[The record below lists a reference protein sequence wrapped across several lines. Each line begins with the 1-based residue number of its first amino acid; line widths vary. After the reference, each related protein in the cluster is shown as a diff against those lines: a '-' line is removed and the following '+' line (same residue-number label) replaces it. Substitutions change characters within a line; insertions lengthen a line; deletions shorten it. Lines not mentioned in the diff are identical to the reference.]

1 MKTKYLIGKLVSSE
15 GKSPLGYLVGEISFE
30 DCDIPSIAGSFGAKE
45 LISESEIGAEGEE
58 SVRWLRGSFE
68 YKEFNLDRLPVYKGS
83 EEDLSSYGLKLIK
96 AGDIRLVML
105 CDRTV
110 YYLNERGRLAC
121 KIFSTDEGI
130 RDWVNSHRVLFACD
144 SSRELSRLSKY
155 VTVEGKMFGD
165 EAYKKREARNRL
177 THEDCG
183 LYSVESTSGLISLYG
198 FSQCYNT
205 VCKLGSFLEDARI
218 IGREVRES
226 GITVLDMSECRQL
239 RNLEIYSVD
248 AKVILPESVD
258 NPCKVAI
265 DIGST
270 VPDGFSKFV
279 SNRNVNLTISAS
291 KAKLGNIGNA
301 DSLEFNCTSAE
312 LSDVN
317 GLPKKVSINCS
328 DRILVTGCHD
338 IEELTI
344 KLSDGGEARVYNCEN
359 LRRATIFGFK
369 SLSVLELEGLFLNC
383 PKLEEIELSCE
394 EFSPSGSINR
404 SELKFK
410 RRLLTINGI
419 TGGNVK
425 RFLLSAERCVKYAE
439 YHYHEPVIYTLGD
452 TKHIVSENIQ
462 QFFADYK
469 ASAEL
474 AELLR
479 FSRLFAVLERD
490 SGELF
495 LAGTQ
500 LYIDSRVCVD
510 MFDRLSRNSSL
521 FSGDVFNIPKE
532 IRYLEQFN
540 CDDFYNI
547 RRVSV
552 RSALALREKAF
563 YSSKVEEIVGSE
575 YIDEISR
582 YSFSGS
588 RINSVVISDK
598 IAGIPDYAFSGC
610 GWLREVKFLGKTRLG
625 TRAFLGCTALSEKS
639 LKEIWKRG
647 AGKDSEFIFEIMFS
661 RDWESLAENTVLI
674 PPESLRY
681 TYAIYKLVS
690 IYGKE
695 RLSSKMAHGR
705 AGMFNGDLSKILAQ
719 RSDIEADIREAF
731 NAGGTVSDNTK
742 CYEKGARELF
752 QVYGKLIQ
760 EAVGDSEVIPT
771 GYEKKEEWEK
781 LRGYARGSL

>member
-1 MKTKYLIGKLVSSE
+1 MKTRYLIGKLVSSE
-15 GKSPLGYLVGEISFE
+15 GNHPLGYLVGEVSFKG
-30 DCDIPSIAGSFGAKE
+30 DGAPSIVGSFGVKE
-45 LISESEIGAEGEE
+45 LISESEIGAEVEF
-58 SVRWLRGSFE
+58 VQWLKGSFS
-68 YKEFNLDRLPVYKGS
+68 YKEFNIDRLPVYEGS
-83 EEDLSSYGLKLIK
+83 AENLSSSGLKLIK
-96 AGDIRLVML
+96 AGDIRLIML
-105 CDRTV
+105 YDRTV
-110 YYLNERGRLAC
+110 YYLNERGRITY
-121 KIFSTDEGI
+121 KIFSTEDGI
-130 RDWVNSHRVLFACD
+130 KEWINSHRVLFACATD
-144 SSRELSRLSKY
+144 SKLNRLCKY
-155 VTVEGKMFGD
+155 VIVDGRMFGD
-165 EAYKKREARNRL
+165 KEYEKRVARNRL

-183 LYSVESTSGLISLYG
+183 LYSVEGTSGLISLSG
-198 FSQCYNT
+198 FSQCYNA
-205 VCKLGSFLEDARI
+205 VCKLGSFLEEARI
-218 IGREVRES
+218 TGRGVRES
-226 GITVLDMSECRQL
+226 GIEVLDMSECHRL
-239 RNLEIYSVD
+239 RSLSLYSVD
-248 AKVILPESVD
+248 AKVILPESVA

-265 DIGST
+265 EIGST

-291 KAKLGNIGNA
+291 KAKFGNIGNA
-301 DSLEFNCTSAE
+301 DSLEFNCNSAK
-312 LSDVN
+312 LSDVK

-328 DRILVTGCHD
+328 DIVLIAGCKD

-344 KLSDGGEARVYNCEN
+344 NLKDCGEARVYNCEN

-383 PKLEEIELSCE
+383 PNLEEIELSCE

-404 SELKFK
+404 SELSFK

-425 RFLLSAERCVKYAE
+425 RFSLSAERCVKYAE

-510 MFDRLSRNSSL
+510 MFNRLSRNSSV

-547 RRVSV
+547 KRVSV

-563 YSSKVEEIVGSE
+563 YLSKVEEIVGSE

-588 RINSVVISDK
+588 SLKRIVISDK

-610 GWLREVKFLGKTRLG
+610 GELREVEFLGETRVG
-625 TRAFLGCTALSEKS
+625 TMAFLGCSALSEES

-647 AGKDSEFIFEIMFS
+647 AGKDSEFIFEVLFAG
-661 RDWESLAENTVLI
+661 DWKSLADKTMPI
-674 PPESLRY
+674 MPEHLKY
-681 TYAIYKLVS
+681 TYAIYRLVS
-690 IYGKE
+690 IYGE
-695 RLSSKMAHGR
+695 ESLASTMTNGR
-705 AGMFNGDLSKILAQ
+705 DDLFSRDLLVLWTR
-719 RSDIEADIREAF
+719 RSEVEADIRERLKTR
-731 NAGGTVSDNTK
+731 G
-742 CYEKGARELF
+742 KGSEDTLVCERAARELF
-752 QVYGKLIQ
+752 QDYGKFMQ
-760 EAVGDSEVIPT
+760 EAVEAREMIPT
-771 GYEKKEEWEK
+771 GHENKAEWER
-781 LRGYARGSL
+781 LSGFQRGSL

>member
-15 GKSPLGYLVGEISFE
+15 GKSPLGYLVGEVSFKG
-30 DCDIPSIAGSFGAKE
+30 DGAPSIVGSFGVKE
-45 LISESEIGAEGEE
+45 LISESEIGEE
-58 SVRWLRGSFE
+58 VDFVQWLKGSFE
-68 YKEFNLDRLPVYKGS
+68 YKEFNLDRLPVYEGNA
-83 EEDLSSYGLKLIK
+83 ENLSSSGLKLIK
-96 AGDIRLVML
+96 SGDIRLIL
-105 CDRTV
+105 LYNRTV
-110 YYLNERGRLAC
+110 YYLNERSRITY
-121 KIFSTDEGI
+121 KMFSTDEGI
-130 RDWVNSHRVLFACD
+130 RDWVNSHKVLFACA
-144 SSRELSRLSKY
+144 LSRDLNRLCKY

-165 EAYKKREARNRL
+165 EEYKKREARNRL

-183 LYSVESTSGLISLYG
+183 LYSVESTSGLISLSG
-198 FSQCYNT
+198 FSQCYNS
-205 VCKLGSFLEDARI
+205 VCKLGSFLEEARI

-226 GITVLDMSECRQL
+226 GIEVLDMSECRKL
-239 RNLEIYSVD
+239 RSLAIYSVD

-258 NPCKVAI
+258 NSCKVAI
-265 DIGST
+265 EIGST

-301 DSLEFNCTSAE
+301 DSLEFNCTSAK

-359 LRRATIFGFK
+359 LRRAKIFGFK

-425 RFLLSAERCVKYAE
+425 KFSLNAERCAKYAE
-439 YHYHEPVIYTLGD
+439 YHYHEPVIYTIGD

-462 QFFADYK
+462 PFFADYK

-510 MFDRLSRNSSL
+510 MFNRLSRNSSV

-540 CDDFYNI
+540 YDGLYNI
-547 RRVSV
+547 RSILVS
-552 RSALALREKAF
+552 SALVLKEKAF
-563 YSSKVEEIVGSE
+563 YASKVEEIVGSE

-588 RINSVVISDK
+588 SIKSIVISDK

-610 GWLREVKFLGKTRLG
+610 GELQDVKFLGNTRVN
-625 TRAFLGCTALSEKS
+625 TRAFLGCSALSDES

-647 AGKDSEFIFEIMFS
+647 AGKDSEFIFEVMFS
-661 RDWESLAENTVLI
+661 KDWESLAENTILI
-674 PPESLRY
+674 TPEHIRY

-690 IYGKE
+690 IYGEE

-731 NAGGTVSDNTK
+731 NAGGEVSDNTK

>member
-15 GKSPLGYLVGEISFE
+15 GNSPLGYLVGEISFKYGG
-30 DCDIPSIAGSFGAKE
+30 IPSIAGSFGAKE
-45 LISESEIGAEGEE
+45 LISESEIGAGGE

-68 YKEFNLDRLPVYKGS
+68 YNEFNLDRLPVYKGS
-83 EEDLSSYGLKLIK
+83 DWESCSSEVRLVK
-96 AGDIRLVML
+96 AGEIRLVML

-110 YYLNERGRLAC
+110 HYLNERGRLAC
-121 KIFSTDEGI
+121 KIFSTDDGI

-144 SSRELSRLSKY
+144 SCRDLSRLCKY
-155 VTVEGKMFGD
+155 VTVDGKMFGD

-218 IGREVRES
+218 VGREVCES
-226 GITVLDMSECRQL
+226 GIEVLDMSECRQL
-239 RNLEIYSVD
+239 RNLELYSVD

-258 NPCKVAI
+258 NPCKVAVE
-265 DIGST
+265 IGST
-270 VPDGFSKFV
+270 VPDDFSKFV
-279 SNRNVNLTISAS
+279 SNKNVNLTISAS

-301 DSLEFNCTSAE
+301 DSLEFNCTSAK
-312 LSDVN
+312 LSDVR

-344 KLSDGGEARVYNCEN
+344 NLSDDGEARVYNCEN

-369 SLSVLELEGLFLNC
+369 SLSVVDLEGLFLNC

-404 SELKFK
+404 SELSFK

-425 RFLLSAERCVKYAE
+425 RFSLSAERCVKYAE

-479 FSRLFAVLERD
+479 FSRLFAVLEKD

-495 LAGTQ
+495 LAGNQ
-500 LYIDSRVCVD
+500 LYIDSRVCIE
-510 MFDRLSRNSSL
+510 MFNRLSRTSTV
-521 FSGDVFNIPKE
+521 FSGEVFNIPKE
-532 IRYLEQFN
+532 IRGLEQFN
-540 CDDFYNI
+540 YDLYNI
-547 RRVSV
+547 RSILVS
-552 RSALALREKAF
+552 SALVLKEKAF
-563 YSSKVEEIVGSE
+563 YASKVEEIVGSE

-588 RINSVVISDK
+588 RIESIVISDK

-610 GWLREVKFLGKTRLG
+610 GGLREVKFLGKTSLG

-674 PPESLRY
+674 TPEHIRY

-690 IYGKE
+690 IYGAE

-760 EAVGDSEVIPT
+760 EAVGDNGVIPT

>member
-1 MKTKYLIGKLVSSE
+1 MSRDRDGRQIRFCYVAGFLCNRDAD
-15 GKSPLGYLVGEISFE
+15 GEI
-30 DCDIPSIAGSFGAKE
+30 K
-45 LISESEIGAEGEE
+45 
-58 SVRWLRGSFE
+58 
-68 YKEFNLDRLPVYKGS
+68 
-83 EEDLSSYGLKLIK
+83 
-96 AGDIRLVML
+96 
-105 CDRTV
+105 
-110 YYLNERGRLAC
+110 
-121 KIFSTDEGI
+121 
-130 RDWVNSHRVLFACD
+130 
-144 SSRELSRLSKY
+144 REAA
-155 VTVEGKMFGD
+155 VTVEAVVERKYYQDDSMAILRAKKKFIPISD
-165 EAYKKREARNRL
+165 WEAFKRTETKGYA
-177 THEDCG
+177 
-183 LYSVESTSGLISLYG
+183 G
-198 FSQCYNT
+198 FSFFTDKGEFEQE
-205 VCKLGSFLEDARI
+205 FLESDLPLFIGKKKEYKVYLEGKLQLFAYCALFRKQAVIAYADSAGELKLSFGVSASQFMIEHRGRYILNQVREFSGENLAMLEEEARI

-226 GITVLDMSECRQL
+226 GIEVLDMSECRKL
-239 RNLEIYSVD
+239 RSLAIYSVD

-258 NPCKVAI
+258 NSCKVAI
-265 DIGST
+265 EIGST

-279 SNRNVNLTISAS
+279 SNKNVNLTISAS

-301 DSLEFNCTSAE
+301 DSLEFNCTSAK

-344 KLSDGGEARVYNCEN
+344 NLSDGGEARVYNCEN

-404 SELKFK
+404 SELSFK

-425 RFLLSAERCVKYAE
+425 RFSLSAERCVKYAE

-479 FSRLFAVLERD
+479 FSRLFSVLERD

-510 MFDRLSRNSSL
+510 MFNRLSRNSSL

-540 CDDFYNI
+540 CDGFYNI

-552 RSALALREKAF
+552 RSVLALREKAF

-588 RINSVVISDK
+588 SLKSIVISDK

-610 GWLREVKFLGKTRLG
+610 GELRDVKFLGNTRVN
-625 TRAFLGCTALSEKS
+625 TRAFLGCSALSDES

-647 AGKDSEFIFEIMFS
+647 AGKDSEFIFEVLFAG
-661 RDWESLAENTVLI
+661 DWKSLADKTMPI
-674 PPESLRY
+674 MPEHLKY
-681 TYAIYKLVS
+681 TYAIYRLVS

-695 RLSSKMAHGR
+695 SLASMMTNDRDDLFFR
-705 AGMFNGDLSKILAQ
+705 DLSVLWT
-719 RSDIEADIREAF
+719 RRRDVEADIRERF
-731 NAGGTVSDNTK
+731 KTRGKVSEDTLV
-742 CYEKGARELF
+742 CERAARELF
-752 QVYGKLIQ
+752 QDYGKFMQ
-760 EAVGDSEVIPT
+760 DAVEAREMIPT
-771 GYEKKEEWEK
+771 GHENKAEWER
-781 LRGYARGSL
+781 LSGYQQGRL

>member
-15 GKSPLGYLVGEISFE
+15 GKSPLGYLVGEISFK
-30 DCDIPSIAGSFGAKE
+30 DSGIPSIVGSFGAKE
-45 LISESEIGAEGEE
+45 LISESEIGEE
-58 SVRWLRGSFE
+58 VDFVQWLKGSFE
-68 YKEFNLDRLPVYKGS
+68 YKEFNLDRLPVYEGS
-83 EEDLSSYGLKLIK
+83 DWESCSSGVKLVK

-110 YYLNERGRLAC
+110 YYLNEHGRLAC

-130 RDWVNSHRVLFACD
+130 RDWVNSHTVLFACA
-144 SSRELSRLSKY
+144 LSRDLNRLCKY
-155 VTVEGKMFGD
+155 VTVDGKMFGD
-165 EAYKKREARNRL
+165 EEYKKREARNRL

-183 LYSVESTSGLISLYG
+183 LYSVESTSGLISLSG
-198 FSQCYNT
+198 FSQCYNS
-205 VCKLGSFLEDARI
+205 VCKLGSFLEEARI

-226 GITVLDMSECRQL
+226 GIEVLDMSECRKL
-239 RNLEIYSVD
+239 RSLAIYSVD

-258 NPCKVAI
+258 NSCKV
-265 DIGST
+265 DIEMGRV
-270 VPDGFSKFV
+270 VPDGFSKFIRN
-279 SNRNVNLTISAS
+279 SNVNLILSAGKMTFDNQAS
-291 KAKLGNIGNA
+291 LE
-301 DSLEFNCTSAE
+301 SLEFNCISAK
-312 LSDVN
+312 LSDAR

-328 DRILVTGCHD
+328 DLIWVTGCHD

-344 KLSDGGEARVYNCEN
+344 NLSDGGEVKVYNCEN
-359 LRRATIFGFK
+359 LRRATIFGIK
-369 SLSVLELEGLFLNC
+369 SLSVRDLEGLFLNC

-425 RFLLSAERCVKYAE
+425 RFSLNAERCTKYAE
-439 YHYHEPVIYTLGD
+439 YHYHEPVIYTIGD

-462 QFFADYK
+462 QFFTDYR
-469 ASAEL
+469 ASAKL

-495 LAGTQ
+495 LAGNQ
-500 LYIDSRVCVD
+500 LYIDSRVCVE
-510 MFDRLSRNSSL
+510 MFNRLSRASSV
-521 FSGDVFNIPKE
+521 FSGGVFNIPKE
-532 IRYLEQFN
+532 IRGLEQFSP
-540 CDDFYNI
+540 DGFYNI
-547 RRVSV
+547 RSILVS
-552 RSALALREKAF
+552 SALALKEKAF
-563 YSSKVEEIVGSE
+563 YASKVEEIVGSE

-588 RINSVVISDK
+588 SLKRIVISDK

-610 GWLREVKFLGKTRLG
+610 GELREVEFLGETRVG
-625 TRAFLGCTALSEKS
+625 NMAFLGCSALSEES

-647 AGKDSEFIFEIMFS
+647 AGKDSEFIFEVMLS
-661 RDWESLAENTVLI
+661 GDYESLAGTTMLI
-674 PPESLRY
+674 APESLRY
-681 TYAIYKLVS
+681 TYAIYRLVS

-695 RLSSKMAHGR
+695 RLASTMTNAR
-705 AGMFNGDLSKILAQ
+705 EDLFDRDLSKFLVQ
-719 RSDIEADIREAF
+719 HSDIEADIREAF
-731 NAGGTVSDNTK
+731 NYGGSVSENTLV
-742 CYEKGARELF
+742 YEKEAREFF
-752 QVYGKLIQ
+752 QDYGKFIQ

-781 LRGYARGSL
+781 LCGFGMGV

>member
-15 GKSPLGYLVGEISFE
+15 GKYSLGYLVGEISFN
-30 DCDIPSIAGSFGAKE
+30 DGGIPSIVGSFGVAQ
-45 LISESEIGAEGEE
+45 LISESEIGVEGEE
-58 SVRWLRGSFE
+58 SVSWLKGSFSC
-68 YKEFNLDRLPVYKGS
+68 KEFNLDRLPVYEGGA
-83 EEDLSSYGLKLIK
+83 ENLSSSGLGLLK

-105 CDRTV
+105 YGRTL
-110 YYLNERGRLAC
+110 YYLNERGRLAG

-130 RDWVNSHRVLFACD
+130 KEWVNSRRVLFACD
-144 SSRELSRLSKY
+144 SSRELARLCEY
-155 VTVEGKMFGD
+155 VTVDGKLFGD
-165 EAYKKREARNRL
+165 KEYKKRVARNRL

-183 LYSVESTSGLISLYG
+183 LYSVEGTSGLISLSG
-198 FSQCYNT
+198 FSQCYNA
-205 VCKLGSFLEDARI
+205 VCKLGSFLEEARI
-218 IGREVRES
+218 TGRGVRES
-226 GITVLDMSECRQL
+226 GIEVLDMSACHRL
-239 RNLEIYSVD
+239 RSLSLGAVD
-248 AKVILPESVD
+248 AKIILPESVD
-258 NPCKVAI
+258 NSCIVDI
-265 DIGST
+265 EIGST
-270 VPDGFSKFV
+270 VPDGFSKFIHNSNV
-279 SNRNVNLTISAS
+279 SLIINAHHVKLDSFRNE
-291 KAKLGNIGNA
+291 G
-301 DSLEFNCTSAE
+301 SLEFTCSSLK
-312 LSDVN
+312 LSDVK

-328 DRILVTGCHD
+328 DLIWVTGCHD
-338 IEELTI
+338 IEWLTI
-344 KLSDGGEARVYNCEN
+344 NLSDWGEAKVYNCEN
-359 LRRATIFGFK
+359 LRRATIFGIK
-369 SLSVLELEGLFLNC
+369 SLSVRDLEGLFLNC

-394 EFSPSGSINR
+394 EFNPSGSINGR
-404 SELKFK
+404 ELVFK
-410 RRLLTINGI
+410 RRLLTISGI

-425 RFLLSAERCVKYAE
+425 RFSLVAERCAKGANFCR
-439 YHYHEPVIYTLGD
+439 EPVIYTIGD
-452 TKHIVSENIQ
+452 TTHIVSENIQ
-462 QFFADYK
+462 RFFSSYK
-469 ASAEL
+469 ASGKL

-479 FSRLFAVLERD
+479 FSRLFAVLEKD

-500 LYIDSRVCVD
+500 LYIDSRVCIE
-510 MFDRLSRNSSL
+510 MFNRLSRTSTV
-521 FSGDVFNIPKE
+521 FSGEVFNIPKE
-532 IRYLEQFN
+532 IRGLEQFN
-540 CDDFYNI
+540 YDGLYNI
-547 RRVSV
+547 RSILVS
-552 RSALALREKAF
+552 SALVLKEKAF
-563 YSSKVEEIVGSE
+563 YASKVEEIVGSE

-588 RINSVVISDK
+588 RIESIVISDK

-610 GWLREVKFLGKTRLG
+610 GGLREVKFLGKTRLG

-771 GYEKKEEWEK
+771 GYENKEEWEK
-781 LRGYARGSL
+781 LRGYSRGSL

>member
-1 MKTKYLIGKLVSSE
+1 MKTKYLIGKLVSFE
-15 GKSPLGYLVGEISFE
+15 GNSPLGYLVGEISFK
-30 DCDIPSIAGSFGAKE
+30 DSGIPSIVGSFGVAQ

-83 EEDLSSYGLKLIK
+83 EENLSSSGLKLIK
-96 AGDIRLVML
+96 AGEIRLVKL
-105 CDRTV
+105 CGRTV
-110 YYLNERGRLAC
+110 YYLNERGRLAY
-121 KIFSTDEGI
+121 KIFSTDDGI

-144 SSRELSRLSKY
+144 SSRELARLCEY
-155 VTVEGKMFGD
+155 VTVGGKLFGD
-165 EAYKKREARNRL
+165 KEYEKRVARNRL

-183 LYSVESTSGLISLYG
+183 LYSVEGTSGLISLSG
-198 FSQCYNT
+198 FSQCYNA

-218 IGREVRES
+218 TDREVRAS
-226 GITVLDMSECRQL
+226 GIEVLDMSECRKL
-239 RNLEIYSVD
+239 RSLSLYSVD

-265 DIGST
+265 EMGRV
-270 VPDGFSKFV
+270 VPDGFSKFIRN
-279 SNRNVNLTISAS
+279 SNVNLILSAGKMTFDNQAS
-291 KAKLGNIGNA
+291 LE
-301 DSLEFNCTSAE
+301 SLEFNCISAK
-312 LSDVN
+312 LSDAR

-328 DRILVTGCHD
+328 DLIWVTGCHD

-344 KLSDGGEARVYNCEN
+344 NLSDGGEVKVYNCEN

-369 SLSVLELEGLFLNC
+369 SLSVLDLESLFLNC
-383 PKLEEIELSCE
+383 PRLEEIELSCE

-404 SELKFK
+404 RELAFK

-425 RFLLSAERCVKYAE
+425 RFSLVAERCAKGANFYR
-439 YHYHEPVIYTLGD
+439 EPVIYTIGD
-452 TKHIVSENIQ
+452 TTHIVSENIQ
-462 QFFADYK
+462 RFFSSYK
-469 ASAEL
+469 ASGKL

-479 FSRLFAVLERD
+479 FSRLFAVLEKD

-500 LYIDSRVCVD
+500 LYIDSRVCIE
-510 MFDRLSRNSSL
+510 MFNRLSRTSTV
-521 FSGDVFNIPKE
+521 FSGEVFNIPKE
-532 IRYLEQFN
+532 IRGLEQFN
-540 CDDFYNI
+540 YDGLYNI
-547 RRVSV
+547 RSILVS
-552 RSALALREKAF
+552 SALVLKEKAF
-563 YSSKVEEIVGSE
+563 YASKVEEIVGSE

-588 RINSVVISDK
+588 RIESIVISDK

-610 GWLREVKFLGKTRLG
+610 GGLREVKFLGKTSLG

-647 AGKDSEFIFEIMFS
+647 AGKDSEFIFEVMFS
-661 RDWESLAENTVLI
+661 KDWESLAENTVLI
-674 PPESLRY
+674 TPEHIRY

-690 IYGKE
+690 IYGEE

-781 LRGYARGSL
+781 LCGFGMGV

>member
-15 GKSPLGYLVGEISFE
+15 GKSPLGYLVGEISFK
-30 DCDIPSIAGSFGAKE
+30 DGGIPSIVGSFGAKE
-45 LISESEIGAEGEE
+45 LISESEIGAGGE

-68 YKEFNLDRLPVYKGS
+68 YNEFNLDRLPVYEGS
-83 EEDLSSYGLKLIK
+83 AENLSSSGLKLIK
-96 AGDIRLVML
+96 TGDIRLIML
-105 CDRTV
+105 YDRTV
-110 YYLNERGRLAC
+110 YYLNEFGRI
-121 KIFSTDEGI
+121 KYTIFSTDDWI
-130 RDWVNSHRVLFACD
+130 RDWVNSHKVLFACA
-144 SSRELSRLSKY
+144 LSRDLNRLCKY
-155 VTVEGKMFGD
+155 VTVDGKMFGD
-165 EAYKKREARNRL
+165 EEYKKREARNRL

-183 LYSVESTSGLISLYG
+183 LYSVESTSGLISLSG
-198 FSQCYNT
+198 FSQCYNS
-205 VCKLGSFLEDARI
+205 VCKLGSFLEEARI

-226 GITVLDMSECRQL
+226 GIEVLDMSECRKL
-239 RNLEIYSVD
+239 RSLAIYSVD

-258 NPCKVAI
+258 NSCKVAI
-265 DIGST
+265 YIGST

-279 SNRNVNLTISAS
+279 SNKNVNLTISAS

-301 DSLEFNCTSAE
+301 DSLEFNCTSAK
-312 LSDVN
+312 LSDVK
-317 GLPKKVSINCS
+317 GLPKKVQINCS
-328 DRILVTGCHD
+328 DIVLVAGCKD
-338 IEELTI
+338 IEELTVNL
-344 KLSDGGEARVYNCEN
+344 KDCGEARVYNCAN
-359 LRRATIFGFK
+359 LRKATIFGFK

-404 SELKFK
+404 SELAFK

-425 RFLLSAERCVKYAE
+425 RFSLNAERCTKYAE
-439 YHYHEPVIYTLGD
+439 YHYNEPVIYTIGD
-452 TKHIVSENIQ
+452 TVHIVSENIQ
-462 QFFADYK
+462 RFFSNYK
-469 ASAEL
+469 VSGKL

-510 MFDRLSRNSSL
+510 MFNRLSRNSSV

-547 RRVSV
+547 KRVSV
-552 RSALALREKAF
+552 RSALALKEKAF
-563 YSSKVEEIVGSE
+563 YASKVEEIVGSE

-647 AGKDSEFIFEIMFS
+647 AGKDSEFIFETMFS

>member
-15 GKSPLGYLVGEISFE
+15 GKSPLGYLVGEISFK
-30 DCDIPSIAGSFGAKE
+30 DGGIPSIVGSFGAKE

-68 YKEFNLDRLPVYKGS
+68 YNEFNLDRLPVYKGN
-83 EEDLSSYGLKLIK
+83 EGELRLSGLKLVK
-96 AGDIRLVML
+96 TGAIRLVML

-110 YYLNERGRLAC
+110 YYLNERSRLAR
-121 KIFSTDEGI
+121 KVFSTDEGI
-130 RDWVNSHRVLFACD
+130 RDWVNSHRVLFACA
-144 SSRELSRLSKY
+144 LSRDLNRLCKY

-205 VCKLGSFLEDARI
+205 VCKLGSFLEEARI

-226 GITVLDMSECRQL
+226 GIEVLDMSECRKL
-239 RNLEIYSVD
+239 RSLAIYSVD

-258 NPCKVAI
+258 NSCKVAI
-265 DIGST
+265 EIGST
-270 VPDGFSKFV
+270 VPDGFSKFI
-279 SNRNVNLTISAS
+279 SNKNVNLTISAS

-301 DSLEFNCTSAE
+301 DGLEFNCTSAK
-312 LSDVN
+312 LSDVK

-344 KLSDGGEARVYNCEN
+344 NLSDGGEARVYNCEN

-369 SLSVLELEGLFLNC
+369 SLSVLDLEGLFLNC

-425 RFLLSAERCVKYAE
+425 RFSLSAERCAKYAE
-439 YHYHEPVIYTLGD
+439 YHYHEPVIYSLGD

-462 QFFADYK
+462 LFFANYK
-469 ASAEL
+469 ASTGL

-500 LYIDSRVCVD
+500 LYIDSRVCID
-510 MFDRLSRNSSL
+510 MFNRLSINSSV

-540 CDDFYNI
+540 CDGFYNI
-547 RRVSV
+547 KRVLVS
-552 RSALALREKAF
+552 SALALKEKAF
-563 YSSKVEEIVGSE
+563 YASKVEEIVGSE

-610 GWLREVKFLGKTRLG
+610 GGLREVKFLGKTRLG

-781 LRGYARGSL
+781 LCGFGMGV

>member
-15 GKSPLGYLVGEISFE
+15 GNSPLGYLVGEISFKGGG
-30 DCDIPSIAGSFGAKE
+30 IPSIVGSFGAKE

-68 YKEFNLDRLPVYKGS
+68 YNEFNLDRLPVYKGS
-83 EEDLSSYGLKLIK
+83 DWESCSSGVKLVK
-96 AGDIRLVML
+96 AGEIRLVMV

-110 YYLNERGRLAC
+110 YYLNEHGRLAC

-183 LYSVESTSGLISLYG
+183 LYSVESTSGLISLSG
-198 FSQCYNT
+198 FSQCYNA
-205 VCKLGSFLEDARI
+205 VCKLGSFLEEARI
-218 IGREVRES
+218 TGREVRES
-226 GITVLDMSECRQL
+226 GITVLDMSECRKL
-239 RNLEIYSVD
+239 RGLAIYSVD

-258 NPCKVAI
+258 NSCKVDI
-265 DIGST
+265 EIGST
-270 VPDGFSKFV
+270 VPDGFSKFI

-301 DSLEFNCTSAE
+301 DSLEFNCTSAK
-312 LSDVN
+312 LSDVK

-328 DRILVTGCHD
+328 DRILVTGCHA

-344 KLSDGGEARVYNCEN
+344 NLSDDGEARVYNCEN

-404 SELKFK
+404 SGLAFK

-425 RFLLSAERCVKYAE
+425 RFSLKAERCAKYAE
-439 YHYHEPVIYTLGD
+439 YHYHEPVIYTIGD
-452 TKHIVSENIQ
+452 TKYIVSENIQ

-510 MFDRLSRNSSL
+510 MFNRLSRNSSV
-521 FSGDVFNIPKE
+521 FSGDVFNVPKE
-532 IRYLEQFN
+532 IRGLEQFN
-540 CDDFYNI
+540 YDGLYNI
-547 RRVSV
+547 RSILVS
-552 RSALALREKAF
+552 SALVLKEKAF
-563 YSSKVEEIVGSE
+563 YASKVEEIVGSE

-588 RINSVVISDK
+588 RIESIVISDK

-610 GWLREVKFLGKTRLG
+610 GGLREVKFLGKTSLG

-647 AGKDSEFIFEIMFS
+647 AGKDSEFIFEVMFS
-661 RDWESLAENTVLI
+661 KDWESLAENTVLI

-731 NAGGTVSDNTK
+731 NAGGTGSDNTK

-752 QVYGKLIQ
+752 QVYGKFIQ

-781 LRGYARGSL
+781 LCGFGMGV

>member
-15 GKSPLGYLVGEISFE
+15 GKSPLGYLVGEVSFKG
-30 DCDIPSIAGSFGAKE
+30 DGAPSIVGSFGVKE
-45 LISESEIGAEGEE
+45 LISESEIGEE
-58 SVRWLRGSFE
+58 VDFVQWLKGSFE
-68 YKEFNLDRLPVYKGS
+68 YKEFNLDRLPVYEGNA
-83 EEDLSSYGLKLIK
+83 ENLSSSGLKLIK
-96 AGDIRLVML
+96 SGDIRLIL
-105 CDRTV
+105 LYDRTV
-110 YYLNERGRLAC
+110 YYLNERGRITY
-121 KIFSTDEGI
+121 KMFSTDEGI
-130 RDWVNSHRVLFACD
+130 RDWVNSHKVLFACA
-144 SSRELSRLSKY
+144 LSRDLNRLCKY

-165 EAYKKREARNRL
+165 EEYKKREARNRL

-183 LYSVESTSGLISLYG
+183 LYSVESTSGLISLSG

-218 IGREVRES
+218 IGREVSES
-226 GITVLDMSECRQL
+226 GIEVLDMSECRKL
-239 RNLEIYSVD
+239 RSLAIYSVD

-258 NPCKVAI
+258 NSCKVAI
-265 DIGST
+265 EIGST

-279 SNRNVNLTISAS
+279 SNKNVNLTISAS

-301 DSLEFNCTSAE
+301 DSLEFNCTSAK

-344 KLSDGGEARVYNCEN
+344 NLSDDGEARVYNCEN

-369 SLSVLELEGLFLNC
+369 SLSVVDLEGLFLNC
-383 PKLEEIELSCE
+383 PKLEEMELSCE

-425 RFLLSAERCVKYAE
+425 RFSLNAERCTKYAE
-439 YHYHEPVIYTLGD
+439 YHYHEPVIYTIGD

-510 MFDRLSRNSSL
+510 MFNRLSRNSSV

-547 RRVSV
+547 KRVSV

-588 RINSVVISDK
+588 SLKSIVISDK

-610 GWLREVKFLGKTRLG
+610 GELREVEFLGETRVG
-625 TRAFLGCTALSEKS
+625 TMAFLGCSALSEES

-760 EAVGDSEVIPT
+760 EAVGDSEAIPT

-781 LRGYARGSL
+781 LSGYQQGSL

>member
-15 GKSPLGYLVGEISFE
+15 GKSPLGYLVGEISFK
-30 DCDIPSIAGSFGAKE
+30 DSGIPSIVGSFGVAQ

-83 EEDLSSYGLKLIK
+83 EENLSSSGLKLIK
-96 AGDIRLVML
+96 AGEIRLVKL
-105 CDRTV
+105 CGRTV
-110 YYLNERGRLAC
+110 YYLNERGRLAY
-121 KIFSTDEGI
+121 KIFSTDDGI

-144 SSRELSRLSKY
+144 SSRELNRLCEY
-155 VTVEGKMFGD
+155 VTVDGKMFGD
-165 EAYKKREARNRL
+165 EEYKKRVARNRL

-183 LYSVESTSGLISLYG
+183 LYSVEGTSGLISLSG
-198 FSQCYNT
+198 FSQCYNA
-205 VCKLGSFLEDARI
+205 VCKLGSFLEEARI
-218 IGREVRES
+218 TGRGVRES
-226 GITVLDMSECRQL
+226 GIEVLDMSACHRL
-239 RNLEIYSVD
+239 RSLSLGAVD
-248 AKVILPESVD
+248 AKIILPESVD
-258 NPCKVAI
+258 NSCIVDI
-265 DIGST
+265 EIGST
-270 VPDGFSKFV
+270 VPDGFSEFIHNSNV
-279 SNRNVNLTISAS
+279 SLIINAHHVKLDSFRNE
-291 KAKLGNIGNA
+291 G
-301 DSLEFNCTSAE
+301 SLEFTCSSLK
-312 LSDVN
+312 LSDVK

-328 DRILVTGCHD
+328 DLIWVTGCHD

-344 KLSDGGEARVYNCEN
+344 NLSDGGEVKVYNCEN

-369 SLSVLELEGLFLNC
+369 SLSVLDLESLFLNC
-383 PKLEEIELSCE
+383 PRLEEIELSCA

-404 SELKFK
+404 RELAFK

-425 RFLLSAERCVKYAE
+425 RFSLVAERCAKGANFYR
-439 YHYHEPVIYTLGD
+439 EPVIYTIGD

-479 FSRLFAVLERD
+479 FGRLFAVLERD
-490 SGELF
+490 SGALF

-500 LYIDSRVCVD
+500 LYIDSRVCIA
-510 MFDRLSRNSSL
+510 MFNRLSRNSSV
-521 FSGDVFNIPKE
+521 FSGDVFNVPKE

-540 CDDFYNI
+540 IDKFYNI

-552 RSALALREKAF
+552 SSALALKEKAF
-563 YSSKVEEIVGSE
+563 YASKVEEIVGSE

-610 GWLREVKFLGKTRLG
+610 GGLREVKFLGKTRLG

>member
-15 GKSPLGYLVGEISFE
+15 GNSPLGYLVGEVSFKG
-30 DCDIPSIAGSFGAKE
+30 DGAPSIVGSFGAKE

-68 YKEFNLDRLPVYKGS
+68 YNEFNLDRLPVYKGS
-83 EEDLSSYGLKLIK
+83 DWESCLSGIKLVK

-130 RDWVNSHRVLFACD
+130 RDWVNSHKVLFACD
-144 SSRELSRLSKY
+144 LSRDLNRLCKY

-165 EAYKKREARNRL
+165 EEYKKREARNRL

-183 LYSVESTSGLISLYG
+183 LYSVESTSGLISLSG
-198 FSQCYNT
+198 FSQCYNS
-205 VCKLGSFLEDARI
+205 VCKLGSFLEEARI

-226 GITVLDMSECRQL
+226 GIEVLDMSECRQL

-258 NPCKVAI
+258 NSCKVAI
-265 DIGST
+265 EIRST

-279 SNRNVNLTISAS
+279 SNKNVNLTISAS
-291 KAKLGNIGNA
+291 KVKLGNIGN
-301 DSLEFNCTSAE
+301 DYSLEFNCTSAK

-338 IEELTI
+338 IEEITI
-344 KLSDGGEARVYNCEN
+344 NLSDGGEARVYNCEN

-425 RFLLSAERCVKYAE
+425 RFSLNAERCAKYAE
-439 YHYHEPVIYTLGD
+439 YHYHEPVIYTIGD

-462 QFFADYK
+462 PFFADYK

-474 AELLR
+474 AEILR

-510 MFDRLSRNSSL
+510 MFNRLSSNSSV

-547 RRVSV
+547 KRVSV
-552 RSALALREKAF
+552 RSALALKEKAF
-563 YSSKVEEIVGSE
+563 YASKVEEIVGSE

-610 GWLREVKFLGKTRLG
+610 GGLREVKFLGKTRLG

-661 RDWESLAENTVLI
+661 RDWESLSENTVLI

-690 IYGKE
+690 IYGEE

>member
-15 GKSPLGYLVGEISFE
+15 GNHPLGYLVGEVSFKG
-30 DCDIPSIAGSFGAKE
+30 DGTPSIVGSLGVKE
-45 LISESEIGAEGEE
+45 LISESEIGEE
-58 SVRWLRGSFE
+58 VDFVQWLKGSFK
-68 YKEFNLDRLPVYKGS
+68 YKEFNLDRLPVYEGS
-83 EEDLSSYGLKLIK
+83 AENLSSSGLKLIK
-96 AGDIRLVML
+96 TGDIRLIML
-105 CDRTV
+105 YDRTV
-110 YYLNERGRLAC
+110 YYLNEFGRI
-121 KIFSTDEGI
+121 KYTIFSTDEGI
-130 RDWVNSHRVLFACD
+130 RDWVNRHKVLFACA
-144 SSRELSRLSKY
+144 LSRDLNRLCKY
-155 VTVEGKMFGD
+155 VTVEGKMLGD
-165 EAYKKREARNRL
+165 EEYKKREARNRL

-183 LYSVESTSGLISLYG
+183 LYSVESTSGLISLSG
-198 FSQCYNT
+198 FSQCYNS
-205 VCKLGSFLEDARI
+205 VCKLGSFLEEARI

-226 GITVLDMSECRQL
+226 GIEVLDMSECRQL

-265 DIGST
+265 EIGST

-279 SNRNVNLTISAS
+279 SNKNVNLTISANNV
-291 KAKLGNIGNA
+291 KLGNIGDA
-301 DSLEFNCTSAE
+301 DSLEFNCTSAK
-312 LSDVN
+312 LSDVK

-344 KLSDGGEARVYNCEN
+344 NLSDDGEARVYNCEN

-383 PKLEEIELSCE
+383 PKLEEIELSCA

-404 SELKFK
+404 SELAFK

-425 RFLLSAERCVKYAE
+425 RFSLNAERCTKYAE

-479 FSRLFAVLERD
+479 FSRLFSVLERD

-495 LAGTQ
+495 LAGNQ

-510 MFDRLSRNSSL
+510 MFNRLSRNSSV

-540 CDDFYNI
+540 CDGFYNI
-547 RRVSV
+547 RSILVS
-552 RSALALREKAF
+552 SALALREKAF

-588 RINSVVISDK
+588 SIKRIVISDK
-598 IAGIPDYAFSGC
+598 IACIPDYAFSGC
-610 GWLREVKFLGKTRLG
+610 GELREVEFLGETRVG
-625 TRAFLGCTALSEKS
+625 TMAFLGCSALSEES

-647 AGKDSEFIFEIMFS
+647 AGKDSEFIFEVLFAG
-661 RDWESLAENTVLI
+661 DWKSLADKTMPI
-674 PPESLRY
+674 MPEHLKY
-681 TYAIYKLVS
+681 TYAIYRLVS

-695 RLSSKMAHGR
+695 SLSATMTNGR
-705 AGMFNGDLSKILAQ
+705 DDLFSRDLSVLLSR
-719 RSDIEADIREAF
+719 RSEVEADIRERF
-731 NAGGTVSDNTK
+731 KTRG
-742 CYEKGARELF
+742 KGSEDTLVCERAAQELF
-752 QVYGKLIQ
+752 QDYGKFMR
-760 EAVGDSEVIPT
+760 EAVGDSETIPT
-771 GYEKKEEWEK
+771 GHEKKEEWEK
-781 LRGYARGSL
+781 LGGFQQGSL

>member
-1 MKTKYLIGKLVSSE
+1 MKTKYLMGKLVSPE
-15 GKSPLGYLVGEISFE
+15 GNSPLGYLVGEVSFKG
-30 DCDIPSIAGSFGAKE
+30 DGAPSIVGSFGVKE
-45 LISESEIGAEGEE
+45 LISESEIGEE
-58 SVRWLRGSFE
+58 VDFVQWLKGSFE
-68 YKEFNLDRLPVYKGS
+68 YKEFNLDRLPVYEGS
-83 EEDLSSYGLKLIK
+83 AENLSSSGLKLIK
-96 AGDIRLVML
+96 TGDIRLIML
-105 CDRTV
+105 YDRTV
-110 YYLNERGRLAC
+110 YYLNEFGRI
-121 KIFSTDEGI
+121 KYTIFSTDEGI
-130 RDWVNSHRVLFACD
+130 RDWVNSHKVLFACA
-144 SSRELSRLSKY
+144 LSRDLNRLCKY

-165 EAYKKREARNRL
+165 EAYKKRVARNRL

-183 LYSVESTSGLISLYG
+183 LYSVESTSGLISLSG
-198 FSQCYNT
+198 FSQCYNS
-205 VCKLGSFLEDARI
+205 VCKLGSFLEEARI

-226 GITVLDMSECRQL
+226 GIEVLDMSECHRL
-239 RNLEIYSVD
+239 RSLSLGAVD
-248 AKVILPESVD
+248 AKIILPESVD
-258 NPCKVAI
+258 NSCIVDI
-265 DIGST
+265 EIGST
-270 VPDGFSKFV
+270 VPDGFSKFIHNSNV
-279 SNRNVNLTISAS
+279 SLIINAHHVKLDSFRNE
-291 KAKLGNIGNA
+291 G
-301 DSLEFNCTSAE
+301 SLEFTCSSLK
-312 LSDVN
+312 LSDVK

-328 DRILVTGCHD
+328 DLIWVTGCHD

-344 KLSDGGEARVYNCEN
+344 NLSDGGEVKVYNCEN

-369 SLSVLELEGLFLNC
+369 SLSVLDLEGLFLNC
-383 PKLEEIELSCE
+383 PNLEEIELSCE

-404 SELKFK
+404 SELSFK

-425 RFLLSAERCVKYAE
+425 RFSLSAERCAKYAE

-462 QFFADYK
+462 QFFTDYR
-469 ASAEL
+469 ASAKL

-479 FSRLFAVLERD
+479 FSRLFSVLERD

-510 MFDRLSRNSSL
+510 MFNRLSRNSSV

-588 RINSVVISDK
+588 SIKSIVISDK

-610 GWLREVKFLGKTRLG
+610 GELQDVKFLGNTRVN
-625 TRAFLGCTALSEKS
+625 TRAFLGCSALSDES

-647 AGKDSEFIFEIMFS
+647 AGKDSEFIFEVMFS
-661 RDWESLAENTVLI
+661 KDWESLAENTILI
-674 PPESLRY
+674 TPEHIRY

-690 IYGKE
+690 IYGEE

-731 NAGGTVSDNTK
+731 NAGGEVSDNTK

>member
-15 GKSPLGYLVGEISFE
+15 GNSPLGYLVGEVSFKG
-30 DCDIPSIAGSFGAKE
+30 DGAPSIVGSLGVKE
-45 LISESEIGAEGEE
+45 LISESEIGEE
-58 SVRWLRGSFE
+58 VEFVQWLRGSFE
-68 YKEFNLDRLPVYKGS
+68 YKEFNLDRLPVYEGNA
-83 EEDLSSYGLKLIK
+83 ENLSSSGLKLIK
-96 AGDIRLVML
+96 SGDIRLIL
-105 CDRTV
+105 LYDRTV
-110 YYLNERGRLAC
+110 YYLNERGRITY
-121 KIFSTDEGI
+121 KMFSMDEGI
-130 RDWVNSHRVLFACD
+130 KEWINSHRVLFACD
-144 SSRELSRLSKY
+144 SCRDLSRLCKY
-155 VTVEGKMFGD
+155 VTVDGKMFGD

-198 FSQCYNT
+198 FSQCYNS
-205 VCKLGSFLEDARI
+205 VCKLGSFLEEARI
-218 IGREVRES
+218 TDREVRES
-226 GITVLDMSECRQL
+226 GIEVLDMSECRKL
-239 RNLEIYSVD
+239 RSLAIYSVD

-265 DIGST
+265 EIRST

-279 SNRNVNLTISAS
+279 SNKNVNLTISAS

-301 DSLEFNCTSAE
+301 DRLEFNCTSAK

-344 KLSDGGEARVYNCEN
+344 NLSDGGEARVYNCEN

-369 SLSVLELEGLFLNC
+369 SLSVLDLESLFLNC
-383 PKLEEIELSCE
+383 PRLEEIELSCE

-404 SELKFK
+404 SELSFK

-425 RFLLSAERCVKYAE
+425 RFSLSAERCAKYAE

-462 QFFADYK
+462 QFFANYK

-510 MFDRLSRNSSL
+510 MFNRLSRNSSV

-547 RRVSV
+547 KRVSV

-588 RINSVVISDK
+588 SLKRIVISDK
-598 IAGIPDYAFSGC
+598 IAGIQDYSFSGC
-610 GWLREVKFLGKTRLG
+610 GELREVEFLGETRVG
-625 TRAFLGCTALSEKS
+625 TMAFLGCSALSEES

>member
-15 GKSPLGYLVGEISFE
+15 GKSPLGYLAGEVSFKG
-30 DCDIPSIAGSFGAKE
+30 DGAPSIVGSFGVKE
-45 LISESEIGAEGEE
+45 LISESEIGEE
-58 SVRWLRGSFE
+58 VDFVQWLKGSFE
-68 YKEFNLDRLPVYKGS
+68 YKEFNLDRLPVYEGNA
-83 EEDLSSYGLKLIK
+83 ENLSSSGLKLIK
-96 AGDIRLVML
+96 SGDIRLIL
-105 CDRTV
+105 LYDRTV
-110 YYLNERGRLAC
+110 YYLNERGRITY
-121 KIFSTDEGI
+121 KMFSTDEGI
-130 RDWVNSHRVLFACD
+130 RDWVNSHKVLFACAF
-144 SSRELSRLSKY
+144 SRDLNRLCKY

-165 EAYKKREARNRL
+165 EEYKKREARNRL

-183 LYSVESTSGLISLYG
+183 LYSVESTSGLISLSG
-198 FSQCYNT
+198 FSQCYNS
-205 VCKLGSFLEDARI
+205 VCKLGSFLEEARI

-226 GITVLDMSECRQL
+226 GIEVLDMSECRKL
-239 RNLEIYSVD
+239 RSLAIYSVD

-258 NPCKVAI
+258 NSCKVAI
-265 DIGST
+265 EIGST

-279 SNRNVNLTISAS
+279 SNKNVNLTISAS

-301 DSLEFNCTSAE
+301 DSLEFNCTSAK

-344 KLSDGGEARVYNCEN
+344 NLSDGGEARVYNCEN

-369 SLSVLELEGLFLNC
+369 SLSVRDLEGLFLNC
-383 PKLEEIELSCE
+383 PKLEEIELSCA

-404 SELKFK
+404 SELSFK

-425 RFLLSAERCVKYAE
+425 RFSLSAERCAKYAE
-439 YHYHEPVIYTLGD
+439 YHYHEPVIYTIGD

-462 QFFADYK
+462 PFFADYK

-474 AELLR
+474 AEILR

-510 MFDRLSRNSSL
+510 MFNRLSRNSSV

-540 CDDFYNI
+540 CDGFYNI

-588 RINSVVISDK
+588 SLKSIVISDK
-598 IAGIPDYAFSGC
+598 IAGITDYAFSGC
-610 GWLREVKFLGKTRLG
+610 GELQDVKFLGNTRVNI
-625 TRAFLGCTALSEKS
+625 RAFLGCSALSDES

-647 AGKDSEFIFEIMFS
+647 AGKDSEFIFEVMLS
-661 RDWESLAENTVLI
+661 GDYESLAGTTMLI

-681 TYAIYKLVS
+681 TYAIYRLVS

-705 AGMFNGDLSKILAQ
+705 AGMFNGDLSKILVQ
-719 RSDIEADIREAF
+719 HSDIEADIREAF
-731 NAGGTVSDNTK
+731 NHGGSVSENTLV
-742 CYEKGARELF
+742 YEKEAREFF
-752 QVYGKLIQ
+752 QDYGKFIQ

-781 LRGYARGSL
+781 LCGFGMGV

>member
-15 GKSPLGYLVGEISFE
+15 GNSPLGYLVGEISFK
-30 DCDIPSIAGSFGAKE
+30 DGGIPSIVGSFGVAQ
-45 LISESEIGAEGEE
+45 LISESEIGVEGEE
-58 SVRWLRGSFE
+58 SVSWLKGSFSC
-68 YKEFNLDRLPVYKGS
+68 KEFNLDRLPVYEGGA
-83 EEDLSSYGLKLIK
+83 ENLSSSGLGLLK

-105 CDRTV
+105 YGRTL
-110 YYLNERGRLAC
+110 YYLNERGRLAG

-130 RDWVNSHRVLFACD
+130 KEWVNSRRVLFACD
-144 SSRELSRLSKY
+144 SSRELARLCEY
-155 VTVEGKMFGD
+155 VTVDGKLFGD
-165 EAYKKREARNRL
+165 KEYEKRVARNRL

-183 LYSVESTSGLISLYG
+183 LYRIDSDSGLIRLYG
-198 FSQCYNT
+198 FSQCYNS
-205 VCKLGSFLEDARI
+205 VCKLGGFLEEARI
-218 IGREVRES
+218 TGREVRES
-226 GITVLDMSECRQL
+226 GIEVLDMSACHRL
-239 RNLEIYSVD
+239 RSLSLGAVD
-248 AKVILPESVD
+248 AKIILPESVD
-258 NPCKVAI
+258 NSCIVDI
-265 DIGST
+265 EIGST
-270 VPDGFSKFV
+270 VPDGFSKFIHNSNV
-279 SNRNVNLTISAS
+279 SLIINAHHVKLDSFRNE
-291 KAKLGNIGNA
+291 G
-301 DSLEFNCTSAE
+301 SLEFTCSSLK
-312 LSDVN
+312 LSDVK

-328 DRILVTGCHD
+328 DLIWVTGCHD
-338 IEELTI
+338 IEWLTI
-344 KLSDGGEARVYNCEN
+344 NLSDLGEAKVYNCEN
-359 LRRATIFGFK
+359 LRRATIFGIK
-369 SLSVLELEGLFLNC
+369 SLSVRDLEGLFLNC

-404 SELKFK
+404 SELSFK

-425 RFLLSAERCVKYAE
+425 RFSLSAERCVKYAE

-479 FSRLFAVLERD
+479 FSRLFAVLEKD

-500 LYIDSRVCVD
+500 LYIDSRVCIE
-510 MFDRLSRNSSL
+510 MFNRLSRTSTV
-521 FSGDVFNIPKE
+521 FSGEVFNIPKE
-532 IRYLEQFN
+532 IRGLEQFN
-540 CDDFYNI
+540 YDGLYNI
-547 RRVSV
+547 RSILVS
-552 RSALALREKAF
+552 SALVLKEKAF
-563 YSSKVEEIVGSE
+563 YASKVEEIVGSE

-588 RINSVVISDK
+588 RIESIVISDK

-610 GWLREVKFLGKTRLG
+610 GGLREVKFLGKTRLG

-731 NAGGTVSDNTK
+731 NAGGEVSDNTK

-771 GYEKKEEWEK
+771 GYENKAEWER
-781 LRGYARGSL
+781 LSGYQQGSL

>member
-1 MKTKYLIGKLVSSE
+1 
-15 GKSPLGYLVGEISFE
+15 
-30 DCDIPSIAGSFGAKE
+30 
-45 LISESEIGAEGEE
+45 
-58 SVRWLRGSFE
+58 
-68 YKEFNLDRLPVYKGS
+68 
-83 EEDLSSYGLKLIK
+83 
-96 AGDIRLVML
+96 
-105 CDRTV
+105 
-110 YYLNERGRLAC
+110 
-121 KIFSTDEGI
+121 
-130 RDWVNSHRVLFACD
+130 
-144 SSRELSRLSKY
+144 
-155 VTVEGKMFGD
+155 
-165 EAYKKREARNRL
+165 
-177 THEDCG
+177 
-183 LYSVESTSGLISLYG
+183 
-198 FSQCYNT
+198 
-205 VCKLGSFLEDARI
+205 
-218 IGREVRES
+218 
-226 GITVLDMSECRQL
+226 
-239 RNLEIYSVD
+239 
-248 AKVILPESVD
+248 VD

-265 DIGST
+265 EIGST

-301 DSLEFNCTSAE
+301 DSLEFNCTSAK
-312 LSDVN
+312 LSDVK

-344 KLSDGGEARVYNCEN
+344 NLSDDGEARVYNCAN

-369 SLSVLELEGLFLNC
+369 SLSVVDLEGLFLNC

-425 RFLLSAERCVKYAE
+425 RFSLNAERCTKYAE
-439 YHYHEPVIYTLGD
+439 YHYHEPVIYSLGD
-452 TKHIVSENIQ
+452 TKNIVSENIQ
-462 QFFADYK
+462 PFFADYK
-469 ASAEL
+469 ASAGL
-474 AELLR
+474 AEILR

-500 LYIDSRVCVD
+500 LYIDSRVCID
-510 MFDRLSRNSSL
+510 MFNRLSSNSSV
-521 FSGDVFNIPKE
+521 FSGDVFNVPKE
-532 IRYLEQFN
+532 IRGLEQFN
-540 CDDFYNI
+540 YDGLYNI
-547 RRVSV
+547 RSILVS
-552 RSALALREKAF
+552 SALVLKEKAF
-563 YSSKVEEIVGSE
+563 YASKVEEIVGSE

-610 GWLREVKFLGKTRLG
+610 GGLREVKFLGKTRLG

-771 GYEKKEEWEK
+771 GYENKEEWEK

>member
-15 GKSPLGYLVGEISFE
+15 GNSPIGYLVGEVSFKG
-30 DCDIPSIAGSFGAKE
+30 DGAPSIVGSLGVKE
-45 LISESEIGAEGEE
+45 LISESEIGKEVEF
-58 SVRWLRGSFE
+58 VKWLKGSFS
-68 YKEFNLDRLPVYKGS
+68 YKEFNLDRLPVYEGS
-83 EEDLSSYGLKLIK
+83 AENLSSSGLKLIK
-96 AGDIRLVML
+96 MGDIRLIL
-105 CDRTV
+105 LYDRTV
-110 YYLNERGRLAC
+110 YYLNERGRITY
-121 KIFSTDEGI
+121 KIFSTEDGI
-130 RDWVNSHRVLFACD
+130 KEWVNSHRVLFACATD
-144 SSRELSRLSKY
+144 GKLNRLCKY
-155 VTVEGKMFGD
+155 VTVDGKLFGD
-165 EAYKKREARNRL
+165 KEYKKREARNRL

-183 LYSVESTSGLISLYG
+183 LYSVEGTSGLISLSG
-198 FSQCYNT
+198 FSQCYNS

-218 IGREVRES
+218 TDREVRES
-226 GITVLDMSECRQL
+226 GIEVLDMSECRKL
-239 RNLEIYSVD
+239 RSLSLYSVD

-258 NPCKVAI
+258 NPCKVDI
-265 DIGST
+265 EIGST

-279 SNRNVNLTISAS
+279 SNKNVNLTISAS

-301 DSLEFNCTSAE
+301 DSLEFNCTSAK

-338 IEELTI
+338 IEEITI
-344 KLSDGGEARVYNCEN
+344 NLSDDGEARVYNCEN
-359 LRRATIFGFK
+359 LRRAKIFGFK

-383 PKLEEIELSCE
+383 PKLEEIELSCA

-404 SELKFK
+404 SELSFK

-425 RFLLSAERCVKYAE
+425 RFSLSAERCAKYAE

-452 TKHIVSENIQ
+452 TKNIVSENIQ
-462 QFFADYK
+462 QFFANYK
-469 ASAEL
+469 ANAEL

-479 FSRLFAVLERD
+479 FSRLFSVLERD

-510 MFDRLSRNSSL
+510 MFNRLSRNSSV

-588 RINSVVISDK
+588 SLKRIVISDK

-610 GWLREVKFLGKTRLG
+610 GELREVEFLGETRVG
-625 TRAFLGCTALSEKS
+625 TMAFLGCSALSEES

-647 AGKDSEFIFEIMFS
+647 AGKDSEFIFEVMLS
-661 RDWESLAENTVLI
+661 GDYESLAGTTMLI
-674 PPESLRY
+674 TPESLRY
-681 TYAIYKLVS
+681 TYAIYRLVS

-695 RLSSKMAHGR
+695 RLASTMTNAR
-705 AGMFNGDLSKILAQ
+705 EYLFDRDLSKFLVQ
-719 RSDIEADIREAF
+719 HSDIEADIREAF
-731 NAGGTVSDNTK
+731 NYGGSVSENTLV
-742 CYEKGARELF
+742 YEKEAREFF
-752 QVYGKLIQ
+752 QDYGKFIQ

-781 LRGYARGSL
+781 LCGFGMGV

>member
-1 MKTKYLIGKLVSSE
+1 MKTRYLIGKLVSSE
-15 GKSPLGYLVGEISFE
+15 GNSPLGYLVGEISFK
-30 DCDIPSIAGSFGAKE
+30 DGGIPSIVGSFGAKE
-45 LISESEIGAEGEE
+45 LISESEIGAGGE
-58 SVRWLRGSFE
+58 SVRWLRGSFSC
-68 YKEFNLDRLPVYKGS
+68 KEFNLDRLPVYEGS
-83 EEDLSSYGLKLIK
+83 DWESCSSGVKLVK
-96 AGDIRLVML
+96 AGEIRLVMV

-110 YYLNERGRLAC
+110 YYLNERGRLAY
-121 KIFSTDEGI
+121 KIFSTDDGI

-144 SSRELSRLSKY
+144 SSRDLNRLCKY

-165 EAYKKREARNRL
+165 EEYKKREARNRL

-183 LYSVESTSGLISLYG
+183 LYSVEGTSGLISLSG
-198 FSQCYNT
+198 FSQCYNA
-205 VCKLGSFLEDARI
+205 VCKLGSFLEEARI
-218 IGREVRES
+218 TGREVRES
-226 GITVLDMSECRQL
+226 GIEVLDMSECRQL

-265 DIGST
+265 EIGST

-279 SNRNVNLTISAS
+279 SNKNVNLTISAS

-301 DSLEFNCTSAE
+301 DSLEFNCTNAK

-344 KLSDGGEARVYNCEN
+344 NLSDGGEARVYNCEN

-425 RFLLSAERCVKYAE
+425 KFSLNVERCAKYAE
-439 YHYHEPVIYTLGD
+439 YHYHEPVIYTIGD

-462 QFFADYK
+462 PFFADYK

-474 AELLR
+474 AEILR

-500 LYIDSRVCVD
+500 LYIDSRVCVE
-510 MFDRLSRNSSL
+510 MFNRLSRTSSV
-521 FSGDVFNIPKE
+521 FSGGVFNIPKE
-532 IRYLEQFN
+532 IRGLEQFSP
-540 CDDFYNI
+540 DGFYNI
-547 RRVSV
+547 RSILVS
-552 RSALALREKAF
+552 SALALKEKAF
-563 YSSKVEEIVGSE
+563 YASKVEEIVGSE

-610 GWLREVKFLGKTRLG
+610 GGLREVKFLGKTRLG

-690 IYGKE
+690 IYGAE

-752 QVYGKLIQ
+752 QVYGKFIQ
-760 EAVGDSEVIPT
+760 EAVGDNGVIPT

-781 LRGYARGSL
+781 LHGYARGSL

>member
-1 MKTKYLIGKLVSSE
+1 MPEVI
-15 GKSPLGYLVGEISFE
+15 
-30 DCDIPSIAGSFGAKE
+30 DNHC
-45 LISESEIGAEGEE
+45 
-58 SVRWLRGSFE
+58 
-68 YKEFNLDRLPVYKGS
+68 
-83 EEDLSSYGLKLIK
+83 
-96 AGDIRLVML
+96 
-105 CDRTV
+105 TV
-110 YYLNERGRLAC
+110 AIN
-121 KIFSTDEGI
+121 
-130 RDWVNSHRVLFACD
+130 
-144 SSRELSRLSKY
+144 
-155 VTVEGKMFGD
+155 
-165 EAYKKREARNRL
+165 
-177 THEDCG
+177 
-183 LYSVESTSGLISLYG
+183 
-198 FSQCYNT
+198 
-205 VCKLGSFLEDARI
+205 LGSH
-218 IGREVRES
+218 
-226 GITVLDMSECRQL
+226 
-239 RNLEIYSVD
+239 
-248 AKVILPESVD
+248 
-258 NPCKVAI
+258 
-265 DIGST
+265 

-291 KAKLGNIGNA
+291 KVKLGNIGNA
-301 DSLEFNCTSAE
+301 DSLEFNCTSAK

-359 LRRATIFGFK
+359 LRRAKIFGFK
-369 SLSVLELEGLFLNC
+369 SLSVLDLEGLFLNC
-383 PKLEEIELSCE
+383 PKLEEIELSCA

-404 SELKFK
+404 SELAFK

-425 RFLLSAERCVKYAE
+425 KFSLNAERCAKYAE
-439 YHYHEPVIYTLGD
+439 YHYHEPVIYTIGD

-462 QFFADYK
+462 PFFADYK

-474 AELLR
+474 AEILR

-510 MFDRLSRNSSL
+510 MFDRLSRNSSV

-588 RINSVVISDK
+588 SIKSIVISDK

-610 GWLREVKFLGKTRLG
+610 GELREVEFLGETRVG
-625 TRAFLGCTALSEKS
+625 TMAFLGCSALSEES

-647 AGKDSEFIFEIMFS
+647 AGKDSEFIFEVMIS
-661 RDWESLAENTVLI
+661 GDYESLAGTTMLL

-695 RLSSKMAHGR
+695 RLASTMTNAR
-705 AGMFNGDLSKILAQ
+705 EDLFDRDLSKFLVQ
-719 RSDIEADIREAF
+719 HSDIEADIREAF
-731 NAGGTVSDNTK
+731 NHGGSVSENTLV
-742 CYEKGARELF
+742 YEKEAREFF
-752 QVYGKLIQ
+752 QDYGKFIQ

-781 LRGYARGSL
+781 LCGFGMEV

>member
-15 GKSPLGYLVGEISFE
+15 GKSPLGYLVGEISFK
-30 DCDIPSIAGSFGAKE
+30 DGGIPSIVGSFGAKE

-68 YKEFNLDRLPVYKGS
+68 YNEFNLDRLPVYEGS
-83 EEDLSSYGLKLIK
+83 EGESRLSGLKLVK
-96 AGDIRLVML
+96 AGEIRLVMV

-110 YYLNERGRLAC
+110 YYLNEHGRLAC

-130 RDWVNSHRVLFACD
+130 RDWVNSHRVLFACA
-144 SSRELSRLSKY
+144 LSRDLNRLCKY

-165 EAYKKREARNRL
+165 EEYKKREARNRL

-183 LYSVESTSGLISLYG
+183 LYSVESTSGLISLSG
-198 FSQCYNT
+198 FSQCYNS
-205 VCKLGSFLEDARI
+205 VCKLGSFLEEARI

-226 GITVLDMSECRQL
+226 GIEVLDMSECRKL
-239 RNLEIYSVD
+239 RSLAIYSVD
-248 AKVILPESVD
+248 AKVILQESVD

-265 DIGST
+265 EIGST

-291 KAKLGNIGNA
+291 KVKLGNIGNA
-301 DSLEFNCTSAE
+301 DSLEFNCTSAK

-328 DRILVTGCHD
+328 DRILVTGCHE
-338 IEELTI
+338 IEEITI
-344 KLSDGGEARVYNCEN
+344 NLSDGGEARVYNCEN

-425 RFLLSAERCVKYAE
+425 KFSLNAERCAKYAE
-439 YHYHEPVIYTLGD
+439 YHYHEPVIYTIGD

-462 QFFADYK
+462 PFFADYK
-469 ASAEL
+469 ASTEL
-474 AELLR
+474 AEILR

-510 MFDRLSRNSSL
+510 MFNRLSRNSSV

-547 RRVSV
+547 KRVSV

-588 RINSVVISDK
+588 SLKSIVISDK

-610 GWLREVKFLGKTRLG
+610 GELREVEFLGETRVG
-625 TRAFLGCTALSEKS
+625 TMAFLGCSALSEES

-647 AGKDSEFIFEIMFS
+647 AGKDSEFIFEVMLS
-661 RDWESLAENTVLI
+661 GDYESLAGTTMLM

-695 RLSSKMAHGR
+695 RLASTMTNAR
-705 AGMFNGDLSKILAQ
+705 EDLFDRDLSKFLVQ
-719 RSDIEADIREAF
+719 HSDIEADIREAF
-731 NAGGTVSDNTK
+731 NHGGSVSENTLV
-742 CYEKGARELF
+742 YEKEAREFF
-752 QVYGKLIQ
+752 QDYGKFIQ
-760 EAVGDSEVIPT
+760 EAVGESETIPT

-781 LRGYARGSL
+781 LCGFGMEV

>member
-15 GKSPLGYLVGEISFE
+15 GKSPLGYLVGEISFK
-30 DCDIPSIAGSFGAKE
+30 DGGIPSIVGSFGAKE
-45 LISESEIGAEGEE
+45 LISESEIGAGGE

-68 YKEFNLDRLPVYKGS
+68 YNEFNLDRLPVYEGS
-83 EEDLSSYGLKLIK
+83 AENLSSSGLKLIK
-96 AGDIRLVML
+96 TGDIRLIML
-105 CDRTV
+105 YDRTV
-110 YYLNERGRLAC
+110 YYLNEFGRI
-121 KIFSTDEGI
+121 KYTIFSTDDWI
-130 RDWVNSHRVLFACD
+130 RDWVNSHKVLFACA
-144 SSRELSRLSKY
+144 LSRDLNRLCKY
-155 VTVEGKMFGD
+155 VTVDGKMFGD
-165 EAYKKREARNRL
+165 EEYKKREARNRL

-183 LYSVESTSGLISLYG
+183 LYSVESTSGLISLSG
-198 FSQCYNT
+198 FSQCYNS
-205 VCKLGSFLEDARI
+205 VCKLGSFLEEARI

-226 GITVLDMSECRQL
+226 GIEVLDMSECRKL
-239 RNLEIYSVD
+239 RSLAIYSVD

-258 NPCKVAI
+258 NSCKVAI
-265 DIGST
+265 YIGST

-279 SNRNVNLTISAS
+279 SNKNVNLTISAS

-301 DSLEFNCTSAE
+301 DSLEFNCTSAK
-312 LSDVN
+312 LSDVK
-317 GLPKKVSINCS
+317 GLPKKVQINCS
-328 DRILVTGCHD
+328 DIVLVAGCKD
-338 IEELTI
+338 IEELTVNL
-344 KLSDGGEARVYNCEN
+344 KDCGEARVYNCAN
-359 LRRATIFGFK
+359 LRKATIFGFK

-394 EFSPSGSINR
+394 EFSPIGSINR
-404 SELKFK
+404 SELAFK

-425 RFLLSAERCVKYAE
+425 RFSLNAERCTKYAE
-439 YHYHEPVIYTLGD
+439 YHYNEPVIYTIGD
-452 TKHIVSENIQ
+452 TVHIVSENIQ
-462 QFFADYK
+462 RFFSNYK
-469 ASAEL
+469 VSGKL

-510 MFDRLSRNSSL
+510 MFNRLSRNSSV

-547 RRVSV
+547 KRVSV
-552 RSALALREKAF
+552 RSALALKEKAF
-563 YSSKVEEIVGSE
+563 YASKVEEIVGSE

-647 AGKDSEFIFEIMFS
+647 AGKDSEFIFETMFS

>member
-15 GKSPLGYLVGEISFE
+15 GNSPLGYLVGEVSFKG
-30 DCDIPSIAGSFGAKE
+30 DGAPSIVGSLGVKE
-45 LISESEIGAEGEE
+45 LISESEIGEE
-58 SVRWLRGSFE
+58 VEFVQWLRGSFE
-68 YKEFNLDRLPVYKGS
+68 YKEFNLDRLPVYEGNA
-83 EEDLSSYGLKLIK
+83 ENLSSSGLKLIK
-96 AGDIRLVML
+96 SGDIRLIL
-105 CDRTV
+105 LYDRTV
-110 YYLNERGRLAC
+110 YYLNERGRITY
-121 KIFSTDEGI
+121 KMFSTDEGI
-130 RDWVNSHRVLFACD
+130 RDWVNSHKVLFACA
-144 SSRELSRLSKY
+144 LSRDLNRLCKY
-155 VTVEGKMFGD
+155 VTVDGKMFGD

-183 LYSVESTSGLISLYG
+183 LYSVECTSGLISLSG
-198 FSQCYNT
+198 FSQCYNS

-226 GITVLDMSECRQL
+226 GIEVLDMSECRKL
-239 RNLEIYSVD
+239 RSLAIYSVD

-258 NPCKVAI
+258 NSCKVAI
-265 DIGST
+265 EIGST

-279 SNRNVNLTISAS
+279 SNKNVNLTISAS

-301 DSLEFNCTSAE
+301 DSLEFNCTSAK

-317 GLPKKVSINCS
+317 WLPKKVSINCS

-344 KLSDGGEARVYNCEN
+344 NLKDCGEARVYNCAN
-359 LRRATIFGFK
+359 LRKATIFGFK

-425 RFLLSAERCVKYAE
+425 RFSLSAERCAKYAE
-439 YHYHEPVIYTLGD
+439 YHYHEPVIYTIGD

-462 QFFADYK
+462 QFFTDYRV
-469 ASAEL
+469 SAKL

-510 MFDRLSRNSSL
+510 MFNRLSRNSSV

-547 RRVSV
+547 KRVSV

-588 RINSVVISDK
+588 SLKRIVISDK

-610 GWLREVKFLGKTRLG
+610 GELQDVKFLGNTRVN
-625 TRAFLGCTALSEKS
+625 TRAFLGCSALSDES

-647 AGKDSEFIFEIMFS
+647 AGKDSEFIFEVMFS
-661 RDWESLAENTVLI
+661 KDWESLAENTILI
-674 PPESLRY
+674 TPEHIRY

-690 IYGKE
+690 IYGEE

-731 NAGGTVSDNTK
+731 NAGGEVSDNTK

>member
-1 MKTKYLIGKLVSSE
+1 MKTKYLIGKLVSPE
-15 GKSPLGYLVGEISFE
+15 GNSPLGYLVGEISFK
-30 DCDIPSIAGSFGAKE
+30 DGGIPSIVGSFGAKE
-45 LISESEIGAEGEE
+45 LISESEVGAEGEE
-58 SVRWLRGSFE
+58 SVRWLKDSFS
-68 YKEFNLDRLPVYKGS
+68 YKEFNLDRLPVYEGS
-83 EEDLSSYGLKLIK
+83 GENLSSSGLKLIK
-96 AGDIRLVML
+96 DGGIRLVML
-105 CDRTV
+105 YGRTV

-121 KIFSTDEGI
+121 ELFSTDERI
-130 RDWVNSHRVLFACD
+130 RAWVNSRRVLFACD
-144 SSRELSRLSKY
+144 SSRELEKIYKY
-155 VTVEGKMFGD
+155 VTVDGKMFGD
-165 EAYKKREARNRL
+165 KEYEKSVARNRL

-183 LYSVESTSGLISLYG
+183 LYRIDSDSGLIRLYG
-198 FSQCYNT
+198 FSQCYNS
-205 VCKLGSFLEDARI
+205 VCKLGGFLEEARI
-218 IGREVRES
+218 TGREVRES
-226 GITVLDMSECRQL
+226 GITVLDMSECRKL
-239 RNLEIYSVD
+239 RSLALYSVD

-258 NPCKVAI
+258 NSCKV
-265 DIGST
+265 DIEMGRV
-270 VPDGFSKFV
+270 VPDGFSKFIRN
-279 SNRNVNLTISAS
+279 SNVNLILSAGKMTFDNQAS
-291 KAKLGNIGNA
+291 LE
-301 DSLEFNCTSAE
+301 SLEFNCTSAK
-312 LSDVN
+312 LSDVK

-344 KLSDGGEARVYNCEN
+344 NLSDDGEARVYNCEN

-404 SELKFK
+404 SGLAFK

-425 RFLLSAERCVKYAE
+425 RFSLKAERCAKYAE
-439 YHYHEPVIYTLGD
+439 YHYHEPVIYTIGD

-510 MFDRLSRNSSL
+510 MFNRLSRNSSV

-547 RRVSV
+547 KRVSV
-552 RSALALREKAF
+552 RSALAIREKAF
-563 YSSKVEEIVGSE
+563 YLSKVEEIVGSE

-588 RINSVVISDK
+588 SLKRIVISDK

-610 GWLREVKFLGKTRLG
+610 GELREVEFLGETRVG
-625 TRAFLGCTALSEKS
+625 TMAFLGCSALSEES

-647 AGKDSEFIFEIMFS
+647 AGKDSEFIFEVMLS
-661 RDWESLAENTVLI
+661 GDYESLAGTTMLM

-695 RLSSKMAHGR
+695 RLASTMTNAR
-705 AGMFNGDLSKILAQ
+705 EDLFDRDLSKFLVQ
-719 RSDIEADIREAF
+719 HSDIEADIREAF
-731 NAGGTVSDNTK
+731 NYGGSVSENTLV
-742 CYEKGARELF
+742 YEKEAREFF
-752 QVYGKLIQ
+752 QDYGKFIQ

-781 LRGYARGSL
+781 LCGFGMGV

>member
-1 MKTKYLIGKLVSSE
+1 MKTKYLIGKLVSPE
-15 GKSPLGYLVGEISFE
+15 GNSPLGYLVGEISFK
-30 DCDIPSIAGSFGAKE
+30 DGGIPSIVGSFGAKE
-45 LISESEIGAEGEE
+45 LISGSEIGAEGEE

-68 YKEFNLDRLPVYKGS
+68 YREFNLDRLPVYKGS
-83 EEDLSSYGLKLIK
+83 DWESCSSGVKLVK

-183 LYSVESTSGLISLYG
+183 LYSVEGTSGLISLSG
-198 FSQCYNT
+198 FSECYNS
-205 VCKLGSFLEDARI
+205 VCKLGSFLEEARI
-218 IGREVRES
+218 TGREVRES
-226 GITVLDMSECRQL
+226 GIAVLDMSECSRL
-239 RNLEIYSVD
+239 RELSLYSVE
-248 AKVILPESVD
+248 AKVILPEVID
-258 NPCKVAI
+258 NHCTVAI
-265 DIGST
+265 NLGSH

-279 SNRNVNLTISAS
+279 SNRNVNLIISAYS
-291 KAKLGNIGNA
+291 VKIDSLANA
-301 DSLEFNCTSAE
+301 DSLEFNCTSAK

-344 KLSDGGEARVYNCEN
+344 NLSDGGEARVYNCEN
-359 LRRATIFGFK
+359 LRRAKIFGFK

-425 RFLLSAERCVKYAE
+425 RFSLNAERCTKYAE
-439 YHYHEPVIYTLGD
+439 YHYHEPVIYTIGD

-510 MFDRLSRNSSL
+510 MFNRLSRNSSV

-532 IRYLEQFN
+532 IRLLEQFN

-547 RRVSV
+547 KRVSV

-563 YSSKVEEIVGSE
+563 YSSKVEDIVGSE

-588 RINSVVISDK
+588 SLKSIVISDK

-610 GWLREVKFLGKTRLG
+610 GGLREVKFLGKTRLG

-781 LRGYARGSL
+781 LCGFGMGV

>member
-15 GKSPLGYLVGEISFE
+15 GKSPLGYLVGEISFK
-30 DCDIPSIAGSFGAKE
+30 DSGIPSIVGSFGVAQ

-83 EEDLSSYGLKLIK
+83 EGESRLSGLKLVK
-96 AGDIRLVML
+96 AGEIRLVMV

-110 YYLNERGRLAC
+110 YYLNEHGRLAC

-130 RDWVNSHRVLFACD
+130 RDWVNSHRVLFACA
-144 SSRELSRLSKY
+144 LSRDLNRLCKY

-165 EAYKKREARNRL
+165 AVYKKREARNRL

-183 LYSVESTSGLISLYG
+183 LYSVESTSGLISLSG
-198 FSQCYNT
+198 FSQCYNS
-205 VCKLGSFLEDARI
+205 VCKLGSFLEEARI
-218 IGREVRES
+218 IGREVHNS
-226 GITVLDMSECRQL
+226 GIEVLDMSECRQL

-265 DIGST
+265 EIGST
-270 VPDGFSKFV
+270 APDGFSKFV

-301 DSLEFNCTSAE
+301 DSLEFNCTSAK
-312 LSDVN
+312 LSDVK

-344 KLSDGGEARVYNCEN
+344 NLSDDGEARVYNCEN

-369 SLSVLELEGLFLNC
+369 SLSVVDLEGLFLNC
-383 PKLEEIELSCE
+383 PKLEDIELSCE

-425 RFLLSAERCVKYAE
+425 RFSLNAERCTKYAE
-439 YHYHEPVIYTLGD
+439 YHYHEPVIYTIGD

-462 QFFADYK
+462 PFFADYK

-474 AELLR
+474 AEILR
-479 FSRLFAVLERD
+479 FSRLFTVLERD

-495 LAGTQ
+495 LAGNQ

-510 MFDRLSRNSSL
+510 MFNRLSRNSSV

-547 RRVSV
+547 KRVSV
-552 RSALALREKAF
+552 RSALALKEKAF
-563 YSSKVEEIVGSE
+563 YASKVEEIVGSE

-610 GWLREVKFLGKTRLG
+610 GGLREVKFLGKTRLG

-674 PPESLRY
+674 TPEHIRY

-690 IYGKE
+690 IYGEE

>member
-15 GKSPLGYLVGEISFE
+15 GNSPLGYLVGEVSFKG
-30 DCDIPSIAGSFGAKE
+30 DGAPSIVGSFGVKE
-45 LISESEIGAEGEE
+45 LISESEIGEE
-58 SVRWLRGSFE
+58 VDFVQWLKGSFE
-68 YKEFNLDRLPVYKGS
+68 YKEFNLDRLPVYEGS
-83 EEDLSSYGLKLIK
+83 AENLSSSGLKLIK
-96 AGDIRLVML
+96 TGDIRLIML
-105 CDRTV
+105 YDRTV
-110 YYLNERGRLAC
+110 YYLNEFGRI
-121 KIFSTDEGI
+121 KYTIFSTDDGI
-130 RDWVNSHRVLFACD
+130 KEWVNSRRVLFACA
-144 SSRELSRLSKY
+144 LSRDLNRLCKY
-155 VTVEGKMFGD
+155 VTVDGKMFGD
-165 EAYKKREARNRL
+165 EEYKKREARNRL

-183 LYSVESTSGLISLYG
+183 LYSVESTSGLISLSG
-198 FSQCYNT
+198 FSQCYNS
-205 VCKLGSFLEDARI
+205 VCKLGSFLEEARI

-226 GITVLDMSECRQL
+226 GIEVLDMSECRKL
-239 RNLEIYSVD
+239 RSLAIYSVD

-258 NPCKVAI
+258 NSCKVAI
-265 DIGST
+265 EIGST

-279 SNRNVNLTISAS
+279 SNKNVNLTISAS

-301 DSLEFNCTSAE
+301 DSLEFNCTSAK

-338 IEELTI
+338 IEEITI
-344 KLSDGGEARVYNCEN
+344 NLSDGGEARVYNCEN
-359 LRRATIFGFK
+359 LRRAKIFGFK
-369 SLSVLELEGLFLNC
+369 SLSVLDLEGLFLNC
-383 PKLEEIELSCE
+383 PKLEEIELSCA

-425 RFLLSAERCVKYAE
+425 RFSLNAERCVKYAE
-439 YHYHEPVIYTLGD
+439 YHYHEPVIYTIGD

-474 AELLR
+474 VELLR

-510 MFDRLSRNSSL
+510 LFNRLSRNSSV
-521 FSGDVFNIPKE
+521 FSVDVFNIPKE

-540 CDDFYNI
+540 IDNFYNI

-552 RSALALREKAF
+552 RSALALKEKAF
-563 YSSKVEEIVGSE
+563 YKSKVEEIDGSE
-575 YIDEISR
+575 HIDEISR

-588 RINSVVISDK
+588 SLKSIVISDK

-610 GWLREVKFLGKTRLG
+610 GGLREVKFLGKTRLG

-781 LRGYARGSL
+781 LCGFGMEV

>member
-15 GKSPLGYLVGEISFE
+15 GKSPLGYLVGEISFK
-30 DCDIPSIAGSFGAKE
+30 DSGIPSIVGSFGVAQ

-83 EEDLSSYGLKLIK
+83 EENLSSSGLKLIK
-96 AGDIRLVML
+96 AGEIRLVKL
-105 CDRTV
+105 CGRTV
-110 YYLNERGRLAC
+110 YYLNERGRLAY
-121 KIFSTDEGI
+121 KIFSTDDGI

-144 SSRELSRLSKY
+144 SSRELNRLCEY
-155 VTVEGKMFGD
+155 VTVDGKMFGD
-165 EAYKKREARNRL
+165 EEYKKREARNRL

-183 LYSVESTSGLISLYG
+183 LYSVEGTSGLISLSG
-198 FSQCYNT
+198 FSQCYNS
-205 VCKLGSFLEDARI
+205 VCKLGGFLEEARI
-218 IGREVRES
+218 TGREVRES
-226 GITVLDMSECRQL
+226 GITVLDMSECRKL
-239 RNLEIYSVD
+239 RSLALYSVD

-265 DIGST
+265 EIGST
-270 VPDGFSKFV
+270 VPDGFTKFV

-301 DSLEFNCTSAE
+301 DSLEFNCTSAK

-328 DRILVTGCHD
+328 DRILVTGCKD

-344 KLSDGGEARVYNCEN
+344 NLKDCGEARVYNCEN

-425 RFLLSAERCVKYAE
+425 RFSLNAERCAKYAE
-439 YHYHEPVIYTLGD
+439 YHYHEPVIYTIGD

-462 QFFADYK
+462 PFFADYK

-510 MFDRLSRNSSL
+510 MFNRLSSNSSV

-547 RRVSV
+547 KRVSV

-588 RINSVVISDK
+588 SLKSIVISDK

-610 GWLREVKFLGKTRLG
+610 GELQEVKFLGNTRVN
-625 TRAFLGCTALSEKS
+625 TRAFLGCSALSDES
-639 LKEIWKRG
+639 LKEIWKHG
-647 AGKDSEFIFEIMFS
+647 AGKDSEFIFEVMLS
-661 RDWESLAENTVLI
+661 GDWKSLADKTMPI
-674 PPESLRY
+674 MPEHLKY
-681 TYAIYKLVS
+681 TYAIYRLVS

-695 RLSSKMAHGR
+695 SLASTMTNAREDLFDR
-705 AGMFNGDLSKILAQ
+705 DLSVLWT
-719 RSDIEADIREAF
+719 RRRDVEADIRERF
-731 NAGGTVSDNTK
+731 KTRGKVSEDTLV
-742 CYEKGARELF
+742 CERAARELF
-752 QVYGKLIQ
+752 QDYGKFMQ
-760 EAVGDSEVIPT
+760 DAVEAREMIPT
-771 GYEKKEEWEK
+771 GHENKAEWER
-781 LRGYARGSL
+781 LSGYQQGSL